1 MYNKLILKMI
11 TNKTYDGYSLNIYR
25 DNDIIYVSRQD
36 ILYFTKTCK
45 DIQFS
50 NQIEWI
56 KESRRT
62 FEASFGYEDVAVSIA
77 EIIDLMGDY
86 KVSKRML
93 RFLLWLSNLTI
104 LYK

>member
-1 MYNKLILKMI
+1 MNIPVFQFKFSINYINICDNVNGFSI
-11 TNKTYDGYSLNIYR
+11 DIPKTTEK
-25 DNDIIYVSRQD
+25 

-56 KESRRT
+56 KSRT